1 MKLVPCRVLS
11 GFLFPSN
18 RVGALFSSS
27 GGDPELSPCQ
37 KEKKQ
42 IKTEHHDM
50 EIREN
55 LPILFATVRAA
66 LSDISNRPCMCS
78 TALSSASALLFP
90 ASDPS
95 TCLFLFV

>member
-78 TALSSASALLFP
+78 TALLTDQRPEKARQRQR
-90 ASDPS
+90 
-95 TCLFLFV
+95 TCLFLFA